1 MNQYRPGTFKGAKRI
16 IREQRGPARMAM
28 RSAACSCSK
37 ASPHWKCDWRPPSDK
52 PLRVTG
58 TFWRGPA
65 RLAAAEAVVKEQI
78 ALERQ
83 QAQAIARIESVI
95 RSHTGGGAAGAG
107 FTNGDSATAY
117 LEEAAAAPLLSREEE
132 IAIAK
137 RIEAGGEDGDRAR
150 GELARANLRLVVSIA
165 KKHTHRLAPRSK
177 YSLEFLDLIQD
188 GNTGLMK
195 AVAEFDWRLGNRF
208 STKASWEIR
217 DGITRPLKKPEL
229 PTCFYKN
236 LDELSADPAPAK
248 KKSVPSS
255 ESDKDDQ
262 EFTNRASRYSRS
274 RGALIEARKR
284 AKAEAVFS
292 RGSFGYGL
300 SHEDGYGDA
309 ADHIESEEANQLRQH
324 VRQEKADGTHDDPL
338 NGMEEL

>member
-1 MNQYRPGTFKGAKRI
+1 MNRYSPETFEDAKRI
-16 IREQRGPARMAM
+16 IREQREPRRMAM
-28 RSAACSCSK
+28 RSAACPCSR
-37 ASPHWKCDWRPPSDK
+37 AGPHWECAWRPPSAK
-52 PLRVTG
+52 PLGVTG

-65 RLAAAEAVVKEQI
+65 LEAKIKQQV

-83 QAQAIARIESVI
+83 FAQAVERIESVI
-95 RSHTGGGAAGAG
+95 RSHAGGGAAGAG
-107 FTNGDSATAY
+107 FTDGDSVAAY
-117 LEEAAAAPLLSREEE
+117 LEEAAKAPLLSREDE

-137 RIEAGGEDGDRAR
+137 RIEAGGEDGDKAR
-150 GELARANLRLVVSIA
+150 GEMARANLRLVVSIA
-165 KKHTHRLAPRSK
+165 KKHTNRLAPRSK
-177 YSLEFLDLIQD
+177 YSLQFLDLIQD

-208 STKASWEIR
+208 STKASWEIM
-217 DGITRPLKKPEL
+217 DAITRPLKKPEL

-262 EFTNRASRYSRS
+262 EVTNRASYYSRP
-274 RGALIEARKR
+274 RGAFIEARKR
-284 AKAEAVFS
+284 AKATAEAVFS

-300 SHEDGYGDA
+300 SQEDDYRDT
-309 ADHIESEEANQLRQH
+309 ADHIELEETKQR
-324 VRQEKADGTHDDPL
+324 RQEKADGTHDDPL